1 MRVAICDSNGLHA
14 ELLADELQAL
24 AAECDVEVITQLFPN
39 YASLEDGMGKMS
51 VDLMIVEA
59 EMDGNS
65 GIELVSRLRRGRRT
79 PFDVIFVSADSSLA
93 LAAYAAFPIGFLLK
107 PVSRAR
113 LRPVFRHAIAG
124 FSTAKPLLCRAPNGE
139 RLMIHADDIVYV
151 EVTGTDLVFHC
162 LQGELHATGALSEI
176 CTHLPV
182 GDFYRSHRSFVVNLN
197 YVVRSSEYFFTM
209 STGEHVS
216 IAKNRYAEAKHVLAD
231 FAGLTDLGSLHVE

>member
-1 MRVAICDSNGLHA
+1 MRVAICDGNGLHA
-14 ELLADELQAL
+14 ELLADELHAL
-24 AAECDVEVITQLFPN
+24 AAECDVDVVTQLFPN
-39 YASLEDGMGKMS
+39 YSSLEEGLGKMS

-59 EMDGNS
+59 EMDGKS

-79 PFDVIFVSADSSLA
+79 PFDVVFVARDADLA
-93 LAAYAAFPIGFLLK
+93 LAAYAAFPIGFLIK

-113 LRPVFRHAIAG
+113 LRPVFRHTIAG
-124 FSTAKPLLCRAPNGE
+124 FSAVKTLLCRAANGE

-162 LQGELHATGALSEI
+162 LQGELHAIGALSDV
-176 CTHLPV
+176 CAHLPV
-182 GDFYRSHRSFVVNLN
+182 GNFYRAHRSFVVNLN

-209 STGEHVS
+209 STGERVA

-231 FAGLTDLGSLHVE
+231 FAGLTDCGSLHGE